1 MKKAI
6 KQFFLTVLAIVG
18 LIFLGIGFA
27 IALPF
32 DYIKYKRSLYYK
44 KERRKY
50 TLLAATG
57 AAFDLY
63 NEILKHDLPIRFYEN
78 PYDPAPACGWFVLD
92 DTLIVADVFSF
103 EFDEESGL
111 WRYCCDEDEQYLS
124 LEEYIEREIAEANEL
139 SGQVICSDA
148 VVLVDG
154 DYVGQI
160 EKLKAEKRFLVYEND
175 REEVLKR
182 FCEDPTKWRNEQ

>member
-6 KQFFLTVLAIVG
+6 KQFFLTILAVVG
-18 LIFLGIGFA
+18 LVLLGIVFVVT
-27 IALPF
+27 LPF

-50 TLLAATG
+50 TLFAATG
-57 AAFDLY
+57 VAFDLY
-63 NEILKHDLPIRFYEN
+63 NEILKYDLPIRFYEN
-78 PYDPAPACGWFVLD
+78 PHDPSPACGWFVLD
-92 DTLIVADVFSF
+92 DTLIIVNAFSF
-103 EFDEESGL
+103 ELDEESGE
-111 WRYCCDEDEQYLS
+111 WRYCCDEDETYML
-124 LEEYIEREIAEANEL
+124 LEEYIETEIAEANEL

-154 DYVGQI
+154 DEAGVV

-175 REEVLKR
+175 RVEVLKR
-182 FCEDPTKWRNEQ
+182 FCEDPTKWRN